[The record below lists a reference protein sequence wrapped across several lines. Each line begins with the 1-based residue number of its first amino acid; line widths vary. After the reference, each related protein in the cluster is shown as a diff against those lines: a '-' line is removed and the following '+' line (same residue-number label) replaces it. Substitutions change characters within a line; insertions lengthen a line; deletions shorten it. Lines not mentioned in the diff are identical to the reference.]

1 MFEGFSQERVP
12 VTDDVEINLRIGG
25 KGPPLLLL
33 HGYPQT
39 HIIWHKIAPS
49 LAERFTVVAADLR
62 GYGDSSKPAG
72 GDNHENYSFRT
83 MARDQ
88 VVLMDS
94 LGFSRFFAAGHD
106 RGARV
111 LHRMALD
118 YPDRVQKAV
127 LLDILPTLYMYE
139 HTDMEFARGYY
150 HWFFLIQPFDMP
162 ERLIGAET
170 EHYLL
175 TKFQKGLRMPSAI
188 TPEAMEEYIRCF
200 SDPKTIH
207 ASCEDY
213 RAAASID
220 LENDRQDLARKVT
233 CPLHILWGQ
242 RGILGTLFDVLTPW
256 RRMATHVSGKGPD
269 CGHYLAEEAPE
280 ETCAEIECF
289 LASDSRADC
298 RDAQK

>member
-1 MFEGFSQERVP
+1 MFEDFSHKL
-12 VTDDVEINLRIGG
+12 VTVNDGIEINVRVGG

-39 HIIWHKIAPS
+39 HVMWHKIAPA

-72 GDNHENYSFRT
+72 GDNHENYSFRA

-88 VVLMDS
+88 VMVMDT
-94 LGFSRFFAAGHD
+94 LGFSRFLAAGHD

-118 YPDRVQKAV
+118 HPDRVQKAV

-139 HTDMEFARGYY
+139 HTDMAFARGYY
-150 HWFFLIQPFDMP
+150 HWFFLIQPFDLP

-170 EHYLL
+170 EHYLIK
-175 TKFQKGLRMPSAI
+175 KFQKGLRTPSAI
-188 TPEAMEEYIRCF
+188 TPEAMAEYIRCF
-200 SDPKTIH
+200 ADPKTIH
-207 ASCEDY
+207 ATCEDY
-213 RAAASID
+213 RAAAGID
-220 LENDRQDLARKVT
+220 LEHDRKDLDHPVT
-233 CPLHILWGQ
+233 CPLYILWGR
-242 RGILGTLFDVLTPW
+242 RGIIGKLFDVLTPW
-256 RRMATHVSGKGPD
+256 RRVATNVSGKGLD

-280 ETCAEIECF
+280 ETRAEIEWF
-289 LASDSRADC
+289 LTLNAI
-298 RDAQK
+298 

>member
-1 MFEGFSQERVP
+1 MFEGFSHKRVP
-12 VTDDVEINLRIGG
+12 VGDGVEINIRIGG

-39 HIIWHKIAPS
+39 HVIWHKIAPS
-49 LAERFTVVAADLR
+49 LAHRFTVVAADLR

-72 GDNHENYSFRT
+72 GDNHENYSFRA

-88 VVLMDS
+88 VIVMDT

-111 LHRMALD
+111 IHRMALD
-118 YPDRVQKAV
+118 HPDRIQKAV

-139 HTDMEFARGYY
+139 HTDMAFASGYY
-150 HWFFLIQPFDMP
+150 HWFFLIQPFDLP

-170 EHYLL
+170 EHYLIQ
-175 TKFQKGLRMPSAI
+175 KFEKGLRTPSAI
-188 TPEAMEEYIRCF
+188 TPEAMQEYIRCF

-207 ASCEDY
+207 ATCEDY
-213 RAAASID
+213 RAAAGID
-220 LENDRQDLARKVT
+220 LEHDRQDLDRPIT
-233 CPLHILWGQ
+233 CPLHILWG
-242 RGILGTLFDVLTPW
+242 RKGILGTLFDVLTPW
-256 RRMATHVSGKGPD
+256 RQTATHVSGKGLD

-280 ETCAEIECF
+280 ETRAEIESF
-289 LASDSRADC
+289 LAPGSRSDC
-298 RDAQK
+298 GGPQ